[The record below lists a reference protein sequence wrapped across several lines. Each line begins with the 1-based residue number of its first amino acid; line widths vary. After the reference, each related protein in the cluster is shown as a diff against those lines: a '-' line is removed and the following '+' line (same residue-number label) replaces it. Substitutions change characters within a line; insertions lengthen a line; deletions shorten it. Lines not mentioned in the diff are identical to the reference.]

1 MASGRDHP
9 MEMDL
14 RSELLGLEERL
25 NLSYTTRS
33 STELSALLA
42 DDFRE
47 FGSSGR
53 IFDKASILRELAAQ
67 PDFRIRVLEFEARP
81 VATEAALA
89 TYRAEVHNPRSGK
102 VSFSLR
108 STFWV
113 RRDGV
118 WMALFHQGTRTEAPS
133 SHTTPPV
140 RPAPPSSG

>member
-1 MASGRDHP
+1 MASGRDQP

-33 STELSALLA
+33 SSELIALLA

-53 IFDKASILRELAAQ
+53 IFDKASILLELEAQ
-67 PDFRIRVLEFEARP
+67 PDFRIRILEFEARP
-81 VATEAALA
+81 VATEAALT

-108 STFWV
+108 STLWV
-113 RRDGV
+113 RRQGA
-118 WMALFHQGTRTEAPS
+118 WRAIFHQGTRAEPPPA
-133 SHTTPPV
+133 HAAPPV
-140 RPAPPSSG
+140 QPAPPTAG

>member
-67 PDFRIRVLEFEARP
+67 PDFRIRVLEFEAQP

-108 STFWV
+108 STLWV
-113 RRDGV
+113 RRQGT
-118 WMALFHQGTRTEAPS
+118 WIALFHQGTRCE
-133 SHTTPPV
+133 TPP
-140 RPAPPSSG
+140 PQSAPPVQSAPPTPG